1 MIEKIRR
8 LPYNYKKKA
17 GKLLLKKEKRYEKEN
32 GKQNA
37 DDRTCFSM
45 TAGMLAGCGNS
56 APAAV
61 TDNASA
67 DTEALAET
75 SETAAVQETAKTDNG
90 KSLL

>member
-1 MIEKIRR
+1 MKGKMFMARTIKRR
-8 LPYNYKKKA
+8 LVCGA
-17 GKLLLKKEKRYEKEN
+17 IAAVMLV
-32 GKQNA
+32 
-37 DDRTCFSM
+37 
-45 TAGMLAGCGNS
+45 GMLAGCGNS

-90 KSLL
+90 EVPTLI